1 MAAPLDGI
9 KVLDLSRLLPG
20 PYCSQLLADLGAR
33 VVKVEDTQGGDYA
46 RAGAP
51 AIDGQSAF
59 YVAIN
64 RNKESI
70 KLNLKK
76 PEGVKALLRLIPE
89 FDVVL
94 DTFRPGVVEKLGVGY
109 ETCRKINPKIVY
121 CAITGYGQD
130 GPYAQRAGHDNNYL
144 ALAGVAAITGEPGRR
159 PVLAGFQLAD
169 LGGGALFGLS
179 AILAGL
185 IQAQKTGEGTYC
197 DVSMHDGAFAFLAP
211 HMAGFLQQRNEVPG
225 PSSMLLSGAVVCYN
239 IYETKDGRYMSVGAL
254 EPKFWQA
261 FTQAC
266 GRPDILPFAFQKA
279 RDGEKAYEA
288 VKDLFRSKTQ
298 SEWTELLKNADCCVE
313 PIWDFAQTEKDP
325 QLEARNMWIT
335 IQNKKGE
342 AVKLPNTPFR
352 FSTVEKKTRD
362 RPAPQYGE
370 HTQSV
375 LKEFGFSDED
385 ITVLKSA
392 GAI

>member
-20 PYCSQLLADLGAR
+20 PYCTQLLADLGAR

-51 AIDGQSAF
+51 NIDGQSAF

-70 KLNLKK
+70 KINLKK
-76 PEGVKALLRLIPE
+76 PEGVQTLLRLVPK
-89 FDVVL
+89 FDVIV

-144 ALAGVAAITGEPGRR
+144 ALAGVGGITGEPGRR

-179 AILAGL
+179 SILAGL
-185 IQAQKTGEGTYC
+185 LQAQRTGEGCYC
-197 DVSMHDGAFAFLAP
+197 DVSMHDGSFAFLAP
-211 HMAGFLQQRNEVPG
+211 HFAGFLQQKDSVPR
-225 PSSMLLSGAVVCYN
+225 PSSMMLSGAIVCYN
-239 IYETKDGRYMSVGAL
+239 IYETKDGRYMSSGAL

-261 FTQAC
+261 FCQAT
-266 GRPDILPFAFQKA
+266 GRQDILPFAFQKA
-279 RDGEKAYEA
+279 VDGEKAYET
-288 VKDLFRSKTQ
+288 VKELFRSKTQ
-298 SEWTELLKNADCCVE
+298 AEWIELLKNADCCVE
-313 PIWDFAQTEKDP
+313 PIWDFAQAENDP
-325 QLEARNMWIT
+325 QLAARKMWISVK
-335 IQNKKGE
+335 NKKGE
-342 AVKLPNTPFR
+342 DVKLPNTPFR
-352 FSTVEKKTRD
+352 FSSTAKKTAD
-362 RPAPQYGE
+362 KSAPQYGE
-370 HTQSV
+370 HTNAV
-375 LKEFGFSDED
+375 LKEFGLSDDE
-385 ITVLKSA
+385 IAKLKS
-392 GAI
+392 GGVI

>member
-1 MAAPLDGI
+1 MASPLDGI

-20 PYCSQLLADLGAR
+20 PFCSQLLADLGAR

-46 RAGAP
+46 RAGGP
-51 AIDGQSAF
+51 AVDGQSAF

-76 PEGVKALLRLIPE
+76 PEGVQALLRLVPQ
-89 FDVVL
+89 FDVIL

-109 ETCRKINPKIVY
+109 EVCRKINPKIVY

-130 GPYAQRAGHDNNYL
+130 GPYSQRAGHDNNYL
-144 ALAGVAAITGEPGRR
+144 ALAGVGGLTGEPGRR

-185 IQAQKTGEGTYC
+185 FQAQRTGQGTYC
-197 DVSMHDGAFAFLAP
+197 DVSMHDGSFAFLAP
-211 HMAGFLQQRNEVPG
+211 HLAGFIQQPG
-225 PSSMLLSGAVVCYN
+225 EPPRPSTMMLSGAIVCYN
-239 IYETKDGRYMSVGAL
+239 IYETKDGKYMSVGAL

-261 FTQAC
+261 FSQAC

-279 RDGEKAYEA
+279 ADGEKAYEA
-288 VKDLFRSKTQ
+288 TKELFRSKTQ
-298 SEWTELLKNADCCVE
+298 AEWIELLKTADCCVE
-313 PIWDFAQTEKDP
+313 PIWDFAQTLKDP
-325 QLEARNMWIT
+325 QLEARKMWIT
-335 IQNKKGE
+335 IQNRKGE
-342 AVKLPNTPFR
+342 TVKLPNTPFR
-352 FSTVEKKTRD
+352 FSTQQKKTSD
-362 RPAPQYGE
+362 KAPPQYGE
-370 HTQSV
+370 HTQPV
-375 LKEFGFSDED
+375 LREFGFSDD
-385 ITVLKSA
+385 DLAKLKSS